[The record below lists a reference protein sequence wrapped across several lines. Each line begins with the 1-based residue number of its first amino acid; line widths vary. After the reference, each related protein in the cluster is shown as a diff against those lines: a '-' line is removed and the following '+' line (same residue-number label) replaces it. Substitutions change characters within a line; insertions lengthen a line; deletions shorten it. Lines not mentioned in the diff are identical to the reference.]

1 MKLKSVLDY
10 GQIIIGCFVASIG
23 LTMFLVPNKIAAG
36 GVSGLATVLHY
47 LLGVPVGW
55 TMLAFNI
62 PLFIAGVV
70 FLGSGFGAKTIL
82 GTLLLS
88 IFTELTKNFPVLTR
102 DLLLSSVY
110 GGIVLGLGLGLVF
123 RTRASTGGSDV
134 AAMLIHHFLP
144 SVSIGQGILLI
155 DFFVIALNGISFNWE
170 LAMYSWIAL
179 YVSSKVIDIVQ
190 EGINY
195 AKAVYIISDRNE
207 EIQKR
212 ILEDLGRGITL
223 FEAKGGYTG
232 EEKKVVMCAIT
243 RLELPKLKN
252 TIWDVDPRAFIIV
265 HDVHEVL
272 GEGFTHVSYN
282 DHQDKIRGMR

>member
-1 MKLKSVLDY
+1 MKVKSNILDY
-10 GQIIIGCFVASIG
+10 MQIFVGCFIASLG
-23 LTMFLVPNKIAAG
+23 LTMFLIPNKVAAG

-47 LLGVPVGW
+47 LFGLPVGW

-70 FLGSGFGAKTIL
+70 FLGSGFGAKTVL
-82 GTLLLS
+82 GTVLLS
-88 IFTELTKNFPVLTR
+88 VFTEVTKNFPVLTR

-144 SVSIGQGILLI
+144 TVSIGQGILFI

-195 AKAVYIISDRNE
+195 AKAVYIISDRND

-232 EEKKVVMCAIT
+232 ENRNVVMCAVT
-243 RLELPKLKN
+243 RLELPKLKKI
-252 TIWDVDPRAFIIV
+252 IWDIDPRAFIIV

-272 GEGFTHVSYN
+272 GEGFTLMDN
-282 DHQDKIRGMR
+282 NK

>member
-1 MKLKSVLDY
+1 MSIMRLKAQVYDY
-10 GQIIIGCFVASIG
+10 LLIALGTFIGSLG
-23 LTMFLVPNKIAAG
+23 LTMFLIPNKVAAG

-47 LLGVPVGW
+47 LFGLPVGW

-70 FLGSGFGAKTIL
+70 FLGSGFGAKTVL
-82 GTLLLS
+82 GTVLLS
-88 IFTELTKNFPVLTR
+88 VFTELTKNFPVLTR

-123 RTRASTGGSDV
+123 RTRASTGGSDI
-134 AAMLIHHFLP
+134 AAMLMHHFLP
-144 SVSIGQGILLI
+144 SVSIGQGILII
-155 DFFVIALNGISFNWE
+155 DFFVIALNGVSFNWE

-195 AKAVYIISDRNE
+195 AKAVYIISDRND

-232 EEKKVVMCAIT
+232 ENRDVLMCAVT
-243 RLELPKLKN
+243 RLELPKLKKI
-252 TIWDVDPRAFIIV
+252 IWDIDPRAFIIV

-272 GEGFTHVSYN
+272 GEGFTLIDN
-282 DHQDKIRGMR
+282 NK

>member
-1 MKLKSVLDY
+1 MRLKAQVYDY
-10 GQIIIGCFVASIG
+10 LLIALGTFIGSLG
-23 LTMFLVPNKIAAG
+23 LTMFLIPNKVAAG

-47 LLGVPVGW
+47 LFGLPVGW

-70 FLGSGFGAKTIL
+70 FLGSGFGAKTVL
-82 GTLLLS
+82 GTVLLS
-88 IFTELTKNFPVLTR
+88 VFTELTKNFPVLTR

-123 RTRASTGGSDV
+123 RTRASTGGSDI
-134 AAMLIHHFLP
+134 AAMLMHHFLP
-144 SVSIGQGILLI
+144 SVSIGQGILII
-155 DFFVIALNGISFNWE
+155 DFFVIALNGVSFNWE

-195 AKAVYIISDRNE
+195 AKAVYIISDRND

-232 EEKKVVMCAIT
+232 ENRDVLMCAVT
-243 RLELPKLKN
+243 RLELPKLKKI
-252 TIWDVDPRAFIIV
+252 IWDIDPRAFIIV

-272 GEGFTHVSYN
+272 GEGFTLIDN
-282 DHQDKIRGMR
+282 NK

>member
-1 MKLKSVLDY
+1 MKLKSNLLDY
-10 GQIIIGCFVASIG
+10 LLIVIGCFIASLG
-23 LTMFLVPNKIAAG
+23 LTMFLVPNKVAAG

-47 LLGVPVGW
+47 LFGLPVGW

-62 PLFIAGVV
+62 PLFITGII
-70 FLGSGFGAKTIL
+70 FLGPVFGAKTVV
-82 GTLLLS
+82 GTILLS
-88 IFTELTKNFPVLTR
+88 VFTELTKNFPVLTR

-123 RTRASTGGSDV
+123 RTRATTGGSDI
-134 AAMLIHHFLP
+134 AAMLIHHFIP
-144 SVSIGQGILLI
+144 IVSIGQGILII

-170 LAMYSWIAL
+170 IAMYSWIAL

-195 AKAVYIISDRNE
+195 AKAVYIISDRND

-232 EEKKVVMCAIT
+232 ENRKVVMCAVT
-243 RLELPKLKN
+243 RLELPKLKRI
-252 TIWDVDPRAFIIV
+252 IWDIDPKAFIII

-272 GEGFTHVSYN
+272 GEGFTFVSQE
-282 DHQDKIRGMR
+282 DGHKLK